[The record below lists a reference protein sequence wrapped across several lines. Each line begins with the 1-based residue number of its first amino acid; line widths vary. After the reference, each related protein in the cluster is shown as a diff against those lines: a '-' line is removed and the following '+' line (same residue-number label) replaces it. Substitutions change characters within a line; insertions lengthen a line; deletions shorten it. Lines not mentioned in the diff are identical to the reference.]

1 MHATDASHGAGP
13 ERSARNR
20 SPVSALP
27 LAVAVLTATAQ
38 PMPADAS
45 PPEPDAAEGTAVQ
58 PAPATTVQRV
68 DENVVRQADDG
79 FGATIGRETIGIYN
93 AGSVR
98 GFSPTRAGN
107 VRIDGLYYDQV
118 FAPGGRLRRSSAIKL
133 GLTTLGFPFPAPS
146 GVVDYALRRPTA
158 DWSLSAAVTLD
169 SWGAKALELDF
180 TAPVDGDRLTL
191 GGGLGVYHNEFYN
204 GTNSF
209 QHVGGLLLRWRPSPD
224 VELLPFW
231 QRSDIYDDQ
240 VGPIYIPS
248 GDFRPPRIQR
258 RRFFG
263 PDWAT
268 YEGVASTYG
277 VLGRFQLGSGWTL
290 DAGAFRSFFDNA
302 PDHFPFLEQL
312 GANGIG
318 RYTVLGLPPAK
329 LGSTSGELRLTRDW
343 SDGKRRHRIIVSASG
358 RDRSNRFDGG
368 SVVDFGPLAINTD
381 IDPARPAFAIR
392 PQSFDI
398 VQQWNAGIAY
408 LGRWDGVGELS
419 LGLSRADYFKD
430 FRRPGVAPVET
441 RAQPLLYNGTLAIE
455 ATSQLSLYAGY
466 ARGLEESGIAPQS
479 AANRN
484 EALPA
489 IITEQFDAG
498 LRFNLT
504 DRLKLIGGVFELRRP
519 NFTLDNANVF
529 RELGAIRNRGIEMS
543 LSGPLTPQLD
553 LVAGAV
559 LLDPRVTGEA
569 VTQGRTGDRPIDI
582 PRIQADLNLDWR
594 LPFAPG
600 LSLDMSANYVARRPA
615 TTLNTVYL
623 KARELLNLGARY
635 RFRLSGNTA
644 ILRLSLSNVFNV
656 YGFDLRGAGA
666 YDMIPGRRLQAYLSV
681 DF

>member
-1 MHATDASHGAGP
+1 MNA
-13 ERSARNR
+13 
-20 SPVSALP
+20 ALLVAA
-27 LAVAVLTATAQ
+27 LAA
-38 PMPADAS
+38 PS
-45 PPEPDAAEGTAVQ
+45 VQ
-58 PAPATTVQRV
+58 PVASDEPAPAQREAQDVSRDSGAAAQATPATTVQRV

-118 FAPGGRLRRSSAIKL
+118 FAPSGRLRRSSAIKV

-146 GVVDYALRRPTA
+146 GVVDYTLRRPDA
-158 DWSLSAAVTLD
+158 EWSLSSAVTAD
-169 SWGAKALELDF
+169 SWGGGALELDF
-180 TAPVDGDRLTL
+180 TAPIDGERLTI
-191 GGGLGVYHNEFYN
+191 GGGLGLYRNEFYN

-209 QHVGGLLLRWRPSPD
+209 QHVGGLLLRWRPTPD
-224 VELLPFW
+224 IELLPFW
-231 QRSDIYDDQ
+231 QRSDVYDDQ
-240 VGPIYIPS
+240 VGPIYIPA
-248 GDFRPPRIQR
+248 GDFLPPRIER
-258 RRFFG
+258 RKFFG

-277 VLGRFQLGSGWTL
+277 VLGRFRLGSGWSL
-290 DAGAFRSFFDNA
+290 DIGAFRSFFDNA
-302 PDHFPFLEQL
+302 PDHFPYLEQL
-312 GANGIG
+312 SPEGIG

-343 SDGKRRHRIIVSASG
+343 NEGARSHRVLVSASG
-358 RDRSNRFDGG
+358 RDRFNRFDGG
-368 SVVDFGPLAINTD
+368 SFVDFGPLAINTD
-381 IDPARPAFAIR
+381 IDPVRPDFAVR
-392 PQSFDI
+392 PQSFDT
-398 VQQWNAGIAY
+398 VRQWNAGVAY
-408 LGRWDGVGELS
+408 LGRWNGVGELS
-419 LGLSRADYFKD
+419 IGMSRADYFKD

-441 RAQPLLYNGTLAIE
+441 KAQPLLYNATLAIQ
-455 ATSQLSLYAGY
+455 AAPRLSFYAGY

-498 LRFNLT
+498 LRFNLN

-519 NFTLDNANVF
+519 NFTLDSANVF

-559 LLDPRVTGEA
+559 VLDPRVTGEA
-569 VTQGRTGDRPIDI
+569 VAQGRTGDRPIDI
-582 PRIQADLNLDWR
+582 PRVQADLNLDWR
-594 LPFAPG
+594 LPFVPG

-615 TTLNTVYL
+615 TTLKTVYL
-623 KARELLNLGARY
+623 QARELLNLGARY
-635 RFRLSGNTA
+635 RFKLSGNTA
-644 ILRLSLSNVFNV
+644 ILRLSVSNVFNA

-666 YDMIPGRRLQAYLSV
+666 YDMIPGRRAQAYLSV